1 MKRVNIFGLLTAI
14 FFSMFFVVIFAIYL
28 QELTAQETK
37 PAGQSERQGDRRS
50 RGGEGRG
57 GEGRGGEGRGG
68 FGELDDK
75 PVPPPAQVAPLST
88 DERKI
93 KLKAATEKAI
103 SFLREKQAENG
114 SWAASPRSGIGPTA
128 VILTGLL
135 NSGVKVDEPVIKKG
149 LAFLEAAIK
158 TDGGIYSSAH
168 FQNYETS
175 VATLAF
181 ATANKLIKSEGGVKA
196 PYDELLAGAQKALL
210 GQQYVEGRN
219 IDKDDPRYG
228 GLGYG
233 GDTRP
238 DLSNTQFFLDALKAT
253 GKNADDPAI
262 QKALVF
268 VSRNQNLESEH
279 NKLPFAAKNQDG
291 GFIYTS
297 TTGSSSAGKTESG
310 GLRSYASMTYAG
322 LKSMIYA
329 GLTKEDKRVK
339 AAYEWITKNYSV
351 VENPGMGQRGL
362 FYYYHTMAK
371 ALGVIG
377 DNEIVDASG
386 KKHDWKAELTDQLIA
401 SQKANGSW
409 INEAAP
415 QWMENDPHLVTGFV
429 LLVLAECKSTDAN
442 K

>member
-1 MKRVNIFGLLTAI
+1 MGD
-14 FFSMFFVVIFAIYL
+14 
-28 QELTAQETK
+28 EK
-37 PAGQSERQGDRRS
+37 PI
-50 RGGEGRG
+50 
-57 GEGRGGEGRGG
+57 
-68 FGELDDK
+68 
-75 PVPPPAQVAPLST
+75 PPPAQVAPLSVE
-88 DERKI
+88 ERQS
-93 KLKAATEKAI
+93 KLKIANEKAI
-103 SFLREKQAENG
+103 SFLRNKQAENG

-135 NSGVKVDEPVIKKG
+135 NGGVKPDDPVIKKG
-149 LAFLEAAIK
+149 LTFLEASIK
-158 TDGGIYSSAH
+158 KDGGIYSSAH

-181 ATANKLIKSEGGVKA
+181 ATADKLIKASGKKS
-196 PYDELLAGAQKALL
+196 PYDELLANAQKALI

-219 IDKDDPRYG
+219 VEKDDSRYG

-253 GKNADDPAI
+253 GKNSDDPAI

-279 NKLPFAAKNQDG
+279 NKLPFASKNQDG

-297 TTGSSSAGKTESG
+297 TTGSSSAGTTESG

-339 AAYEWITKNYSV
+339 AAYDWITKNYSV

-362 FYYYHTMAK
+362 FYYYHTMSK
-371 ALGVIG
+371 ALGVM
-377 DNEIVDASG
+377 DEKEIVDAKG
-386 KKHDWKAELTDQLIA
+386 KKHDWKAELTDQLLA
-401 SQKANGSW
+401 SQKSDGSW
-409 INEAAP
+409 INEASP

-429 LLVLAECKSTDAN
+429 LIVLAECEKTNAN